1 MAILNSDALRAIE
14 TKLNDYKR
22 DPKLQPHGYPVSQVT
37 DLLDTIRALRNLK
50 KRYQRL
56 AERRAKT
63 IAEVYSLASRSISEL
78 DDSEIPSTVNENN

>member
-1 MAILNSDALRAIE
+1 MIAL
-14 TKLNDYKR
+14 DG
-22 DPKLQPHGYPVSQVT
+22 PF
-37 DLLDTIRALRNLK
+37 DTIRALRNLK

-63 IAEVYSLASRSISEL
+63 IAEVYSLVSRSISEL